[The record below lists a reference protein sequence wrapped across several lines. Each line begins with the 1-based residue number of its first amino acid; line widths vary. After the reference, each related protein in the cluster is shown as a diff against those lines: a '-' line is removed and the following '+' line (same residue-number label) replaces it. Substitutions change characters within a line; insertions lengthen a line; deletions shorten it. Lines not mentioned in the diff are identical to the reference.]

1 MLENLKQQKEAK
13 NLLEREVEVL
23 SKIQAAGIRT
33 VTKEMDKRVDTF
45 TGLLGDNMAETRQE
59 LIVRTDNA
67 VKFTNR
73 NVYKLRDDIVS
84 QFRKNKVWI
93 WLFLFVLCSVFVLF
107 GIRKRLQKYTL
118 NTHVNQIMFPVID
131 CEPERFP
138 PLGLLHNVPA
148 LKFQINEQQDGA
160 SYHLYQPIL
169 PRRIFSSWL
178 IPRGYMTISLPD
190 IW

>member
-93 WLFLFVLCSVFVLF
+93 WLFLIVLRSVF
-107 GIRKRLQKYTL
+107 
-118 NTHVNQIMFPVID
+118 
-131 CEPERFP
+131 
-138 PLGLLHNVPA
+138 
-148 LKFQINEQQDGA
+148 
-160 SYHLYQPIL
+160 
-169 PRRIFSSWL
+169 
-178 IPRGYMTISLPD
+178 ISMKGD
-190 IW
+190 